1 MSPAQAQLVAANAAH
16 SLPLQNLAPFESLL
30 TPLAALGSQTSGTSQ
45 GTTTQSVPLSQ
56 QIIGGAIGGLGL
68 LNGFGLPLPYNAPQ
82 TPGYSSQS
90 GSPTNPP
97 PTYNQSPSA
106 SAPPSGGIAGMVQSL
121 ANGIVG
127 GIDNHPLTLMSLGA
141 GIAQGGI
148 GRGLALATAA
158 AQAERNLQAQK
169 VNHAH
174 VLNALTGAGV
184 PPDEALAAVLNP
196 SLMRVLAVKYLG
208 PRAGGNAAGAAA
220 PAGAA
225 AASPGGAA
233 AGAASYSP
241 NATNG
246 ASANTANGWQ
256 AQARAPAIP
265 SGSALPAGVGIG
277 SSYSRSRRLWRD
289 GSGNLFDTQGK
300 AVV

>member
-1 MSPAQAQLVAANAAH
+1 MSIYDDYSNPYTSSDATVA
-16 SLPLQNLAPFESLL
+16 
-30 TPLAALGSQTSGTSQ
+30 
-45 GTTTQSVPLSQ
+45 
-56 QIIGGAIGGLGL
+56 
-68 LNGFGLPLPYNAPQ
+68 YNAPQ
-82 TPGYSSQS
+82 TAGYSSQS

-97 PTYNQSPSA
+97 PTYYQGPSA
-106 SAPPSGGIAGMVQSL
+106 SAPPSGGIAGMVQNL
-121 ANGIVG
+121 TNGMVG

-158 AQAERNLQAQK
+158 AQAERNLQAQQ

-208 PRAGGNAAGAAA
+208 PRAGGNAGPTA
-220 PAGAA
+220 PAGA
-225 AASPGGAA
+225 PTGAA
-233 AGAASYSP
+233 PGSAPAPGSATSYSP
-241 NATNG
+241 SASND